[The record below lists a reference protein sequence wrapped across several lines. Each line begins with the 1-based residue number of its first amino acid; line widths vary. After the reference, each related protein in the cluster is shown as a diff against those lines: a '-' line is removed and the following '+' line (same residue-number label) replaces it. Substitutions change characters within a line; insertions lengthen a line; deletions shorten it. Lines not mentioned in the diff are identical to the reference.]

1 MATSPSCHMAP
12 TPFNVYVRFLSVP
25 FDQRRVRVCDGMPME
40 AFAQLVREA
49 FESSYTDIP
58 SRLLFYTKVRTARG
72 KRRTVM
78 VEGVKGFLTPDCRV
92 FVYPLDIT
100 EDCSMPLQVENDVE
114 ERYLG

>member
-1 MATSPSCHMAP
+1 MDTCQGPGFSA
-12 TPFNVYVRFLSVP
+12 PFNVYVRFLSVP

-49 FESSYTDIP
+49 FEPTYSDIP
-58 SRLLFYTKVRTARG
+58 SRLLFYTKVRTAGG
-72 KRRTVM
+72 KRRTTL

-92 FVYPLDIT
+92 FVYPLDLH
-100 EDCSMPLQVENDVE
+100 EDSTMPTHVDNDVE